1 MQNDWQP
8 KEYNKLAD
16 TDYKME
22 EYVRVPKEEYER
34 LLLNDNKSS
43 IAERA
48 VAKHDK
54 QVRTLQSK
62 LDKIKEYVSNCTE
75 EEYGADYFILK
86 DYFKD
91 ILSIIES
98 ESE

>member
-34 LLLNDNKSS
+34 LLANNNKTS

-54 QVRTLQSK
+54 QVRKLNNK
-62 LDKIKEYVSNCTE
+62 LDKIKEYCGRQLNVLTSETRCKIG
-75 EEYGADYFILK
+75 Y
-86 DYFKD
+86 D
-91 ILSIIES
+91 ILQIIES